1 MPTFEKLSKDEV
13 EEILEAKRRGRG
25 KSQRER
31 ILEKYVEQLEGLA
44 VGEGMAIRLEE
55 SDNRQTVKNR
65 IRRAASRLGYEIEF
79 IRSRG
84 VIRIYRVS

>member
-13 EEILEAKRRGRG
+13 TDIMEAKRRGRG

-31 ILEKYVEQLEGLA
+31 ILEKYVEQLQPLR
-44 VGEGMAIRLEE
+44 VGEGIAVSPEE
-55 SDNRQTVKNR
+55 DDNRQTVKNR
-65 IRRAASRLGYEIEF
+65 LKRAAEKLEYEIEF

-84 VIRIYRVS
+84 VIRVVRVA

>member
-13 EEILEAKRRGRG
+13 DDILDAKRRGRG

-31 ILEKYVEQLEGLA
+31 ILENYMEQLEGLE
-44 VGEGMAIRLEE
+44 VGEGIAVKPKED
-55 SDNRQTVKNR
+55 DNRQTVKNR
-65 IRRAASRLGYEIEF
+65 LKRAAARLGYEIEF

-84 VIRIYRVS
+84 VIRVYRVA

>member
-1 MPTFEKLSKDEV
+1 MPTFEKLTKDDV
-13 EEILEAKRRGRG
+13 DDILEAKRRGRG

-31 ILEKYVEQLEGLA
+31 ILERYMEQLEGLE
-44 VGEGMAIRLEE
+44 VGEGIAVELEP

-65 IRRAASRLGYEIEF
+65 LKRAASRLGYEIDF

-84 VIRIYRVS
+84 VIRVYRVT

>member
-1 MPTFEKLSKDEV
+1 MPTFEKLTKDEV
-13 EEILEAKRRGRG
+13 SDIMEAKRRGRG

-31 ILEKYVEQLEGLA
+31 ILEKYVEQLQPLR
-44 VGEGMAIRLEE
+44 VGEGIAVSPEP

-65 IRRAASRLGYEIEF
+65 LKRAAEKLEYEIEF

-84 VIRIYRVS
+84 VIRVVRTA

>member
-1 MPTFEKLSKDEV
+1 MPTFEKLTKDDV
-13 EEILEAKRRGRG
+13 DDILEAKRRGRG

-31 ILEKYVEQLEGLA
+31 ILERYMEQLEGLE
-44 VGEGMAIRLEE
+44 VGEGIAVELEL

-65 IRRAASRLGYEIEF
+65 LKRAASRLGYEIDF

-84 VIRIYRVS
+84 VIRVYRVA

>member
-1 MPTFEKLSKDEV
+1 MPSFEKLSKDDV
-13 EEILEAKRRGRG
+13 NDILDAKRRGRG

-31 ILEKYVEQLEGLA
+31 ILENYMEQLQGLQ
-44 VGEGMAIRLEE
+44 VGEGISVKPKE

-65 IRRAASRLGYEIEF
+65 LKRASSRLGYEIEF

-84 VIRIYRVS
+84 VIRVYRVA